1 MITNQKPKEL
11 FALLSIANWITGK
24 ACTME
29 SAGIRLQVI
38 MLIILSV
45 FSFKGYSQSDT
56 LKIKHKNYPSISINY
71 QHGNILPT
79 TDFVKGDNLLGK
91 PMQKYQAYTVK
102 MLWQNPGYTNWQRV
116 YHAPYY
122 GVGLTIG
129 DFYNPGEVGYPV
141 SAFGILGI
149 PIKRWNKLELY
160 SEFQFGIASNWKHY
174 DSINNPKNLVVG
186 GSLTVHLNFGINAFY
201 PITEKLDLG
210 AGMNFIHFSNGGFER
225 PNNGFNIYS
234 PSVELKYHLSGRP
247 DTRSV
252 KSPGKL
258 DRSNDLYLMMGY
270 GDYQLSD
277 HELDTNYFAV
287 GGISAIYF
295 TQFSNAFRLGY
306 GTDVNYWWGLNANA
320 DGTPGPYAME
330 NLTLGFL
337 IQPEF
342 MIDKLSLIGG
352 IGIYAVHRNYGNFN
366 QTYQRLGVR
375 YEVYKN
381 VSLGV
386 NIRAIN
392 FMLAEFL
399 EFNVGYRIRWMK

>member
-29 SAGIRLQVI
+29 SAGIRLQLI

>member
-1 MITNQKPKEL
+1 MLTKQKPKKSFTSL
-11 FALLSIANWITGK
+11 FVTSRITATAYISGL
-24 ACTME
+24 
-29 SAGIRLQVI
+29 AGIRLTVI
-38 MLIILSV
+38 ILIILLFHPSKS
-45 FSFKGYSQSDT
+45 FSQADT
-56 LKIKHKNYPSISINY
+56 PAINHKNYPSVSFNY

-79 TDFVKGDNLLGK
+79 TDFVKGDNLKGK
-91 PMQKYQAYTVK
+91 PMRKYQAYTLK
-102 MLWQNPGYTNWQRV
+102 MLWQNPGYTNWQKIYNV
-116 YHAPYY
+116 PYY
-122 GVGLTIG
+122 GAGVTIG
-129 DFYNPGEVGYPV
+129 NFYNPREVGYPV

-149 PIKRWNKLELY
+149 PIIRLNKLELY
-160 SEFQFGIASNWKHY
+160 SEFQFGIAGNWRHY
-174 DSINNPKNLVVG
+174 DSLYNPRNCVVG
-186 GSLTVHLNFGINAFY
+186 GFFTVHLNLGVNAFY
-201 PITEKLDLG
+201 HITEKLDAG
-210 AGMNFIHFSNGGFER
+210 AGVSFIHFSNGGFER

-247 DTRSV
+247 DPRSV
-252 KSPGKL
+252 TKPGRL
-258 DRSNDLYLMMGY
+258 NRSNDLYLMMGY

-306 GTDVNYWWGLNANA
+306 GTDLNYWWGLNARA

-330 NLTLGFL
+330 NFTLGLLF
-337 IQPEF
+337 QPEF

-352 IGIYAVHRNYGNFN
+352 IGIYAVHRNYGNFK

-392 FMLAEFL
+392 FTLAEFL
-399 EFNVGYRIRWMK
+399 EFNMGYRIKWAK